1 MTYATG
7 YLTARTGGSFFSVLN
22 AKMKARATYRRDRFD
37 YTQLMGMDS
46 HALKDLGLTRDDVR
60 ERMMQPFHW
69 TRA

>member
-1 MTYATG
+1 MAYATD
-7 YLTARTGGSFFSVLN
+7 YLTTCTGGSFFSALN

-37 YTQLMGMDS
+37 YTRLMGMDS
-46 HALKDLGLTRDDVR
+46 HDLKDLGLTRDDVR